1 MADFNGAKPSK
12 TIRDNEFRIQMVDGA
27 SGETATKLLSVAGVG
42 DAISAGT
49 NDFGVPVLGED
60 SSGDYA
66 LLQFGAGGGIVVE
79 ATDLDIRD
87 LTHVS
92 DSVSVGDGTNIMS
105 VSATGEA
112 SVDFVAQSATGAA
125 VPAEAVMVGGSDGTN
140 LVAFSVNSAGVLNVN
155 VTEVGDE
162 VLDYQSSTVVAANTT
177 VTHDYVVTDG
187 DEFRG
192 IQVLVGARGAVKVQI
207 GLFDGDSTFVPK
219 YTYFQD
225 PKENRP
231 MPITQLRQLGDV
243 DGAAIRVAITNL
255 DGQSSDLYSTLEG
268 RTVTP

>member
-49 NDFGVPVLGED
+49 NDYGVPVLGRD
-60 SSGDYA
+60 ASGNYT
-66 LLQFGAGGGIVVE
+66 LLEFGAGGGVIVE

-92 DSVSVGDGTNIMS
+92 DSVSVGDGTDILAI
-105 VSATGEA
+105 SATGEA
-112 SVDFVAQSATGAA
+112 SVDFVAQSATGDA
-125 VPAEAVMVGGSDGTN
+125 VPAEAVFIAGSDGTN
-140 LVAFSVNSAGVLNVN
+140 VVAVAVTSAGFVKTVIQ
-155 VTEVGDE
+155 EQGSE
-162 VLDYQSSTVVAANTT
+162 VLDYQTTATVGANSVTNHDYT
-177 VTHDYVVTDG
+177 VTDTL
-187 DEFRG
+187 EFRG
-192 IQVLVGARGAVKVQI
+192 LQVLVGARGAVKVDV
-207 GLFDGDSTFVPK
+207 GTYDGVSVFTKK

-231 MPITQLRQLGDV
+231 IPISQLRLLGDGTV
-243 DGAAIRVAITNL
+243 QIRVSVTNL
-255 DGQSSDLYSTLEG
+255 DGSTSDVYSTVEG
-268 RTVTP
+268 REVAP